1 MTNDTEFTS
10 IIDFGVDLS
19 TVEAPKPLPAGVYD
33 AVIQTAELT
42 KTKNSEDPK
51 DMLKV
56 TYSISAD
63 QYPADYV
70 DGNPNGTTLT
80 QYFVAD
86 KSVRSMFALKRF
98 LLAIG
103 APISNQLDATTLIG
117 LPAKIEVANQ
127 LWEGME
133 TARVARVVA

>member
-1 MTNDTEFTS
+1 MTNETELTS

-33 AVIQTAELT
+33 AVIQTAELV

-51 DMLKV
+51 DMLKI
-56 TYSISAD
+56 TYNISAD
-63 QYPADYV
+63 QYPADYT

-80 QYFVAD
+80 QYLMAD

-98 LLAIG
+98 LLAVG

>member
-1 MTNDTEFTS
+1 MTNDTELTS

-63 QYPADYV
+63 QYPADYT

-80 QYFVAD
+80 QYFMAD

-103 APISNQLDATTLIG
+103 APMSNQLDTTTLIG

>member
-1 MTNDTEFTS
+1 MTNETELTS

-56 TYSISAD
+56 TYNISAD
-63 QYPADYV
+63 QYPADYT

-80 QYFVAD
+80 QYFMAD

-103 APISNQLDATTLIG
+103 APMSNQLDATTLIG